1 MADFSA
7 LLKTGK
13 GKDGARLPPRVIA
26 LPPSAWAD
34 HRDDK
39 PREPVRIGI
48 RLISEEDTQIA
59 RSEAAKVA
67 VEIVPVGDEDDR
79 IAAYNDALMRFAAER
94 GTCSPTNAEDPYFVM
109 GEMEI
114 RERLTPEGVRR
125 LWHEIEGLHVASNPS
140 VSEIDDEGL
149 AELFALLHH
158 GALDRLE
165 KSDASRV
172 RRLLELCRVDLAE
185 LDEQHDLAG

>member
-1 MADFSA
+1 MADFSK

-13 GKDGARLPPRVIA
+13 GEARKPARVIE

-34 HRDDK
+34 HREDK

-59 RSEAAKVA
+59 RSEAARLA
-67 VEIVPVGDEDDR
+67 VEFVSEGGEDDR
-79 IAAYNDALMRFAAER
+79 IAAFNDALMRVCAAN
-94 GTCSPTNAEDPYFVM
+94 GTCSPLDVEQPFFM
-109 GEMEI
+109 SGELEI
-114 RERLTPEGVRR
+114 RARLTSEGVRR
-125 LWHEIEGLHVASNPS
+125 IWHEVEGLHLASNPS

-149 AELFALLHH
+149 AELFASLHH

-165 KSDASRV
+165 KADASRV
-172 RRLLELCRVDLAE
+172 RRLLELCRIDLAE
-185 LDEQHDLAG
+185 FAEQHDLAG